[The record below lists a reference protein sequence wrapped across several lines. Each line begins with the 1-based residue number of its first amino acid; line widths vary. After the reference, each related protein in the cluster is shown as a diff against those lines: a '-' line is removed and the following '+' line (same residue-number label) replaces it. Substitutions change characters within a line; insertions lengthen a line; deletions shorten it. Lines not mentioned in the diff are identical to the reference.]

1 MLCSLEIFH
10 SSTIGSPS
18 IRSNS
23 WYSGVVVNRPIFAV
37 HASMAAVGYRVR
49 DDVDHSLSTV
59 GPVCRSAELP
69 DRMGLSTNESPIS
82 RCVWWLRRCLCC
94 PLVASVRPLL
104 ALDGPPQPPL
114 LSWPA
119 LVVVGVTVIRAR
131 QLTQHCNTAEELV
144 RRWICQRHRGC
155 NYTDC
160 NCSDTMIARYVDRVI
175 SRMSLK
181 SVRRDSRQQLV
192 SLPNSSLTVTRAAR
206 RQACTSGLSVT
217 VAAVSVDRVLGGVL
231 GGSQYVTGLR
241 VR

>member
-1 MLCSLEIFH
+1 MLCFLENSLEHHGF
-10 SSTIGSPS
+10 SV
-18 IRSNS
+18 NS
-23 WYSGVVVNRPIFAV
+23 VQFMVFWSRCEPTNFCCPRVNGCRRMRNFV
-37 HASMAAVGYRVR
+37 KTTHRVR

-82 RCVWWLRRCLCC
+82 RCVWWWRRCLCC

-119 LVVVGVTVIRAR
+119 VVVVGVTVIRAR

-155 NYTDC
+155 YYTDC

-181 SVRRDSRQQLV
+181 SVRRDSRNNWCHFLIRVSQSHVRHEDRHVPVVSV
-192 SLPNSSLTVTRAAR
+192 SL
-206 RQACTSGLSVT
+206 
-217 VAAVSVDRVLGGVL
+217 
-231 GGSQYVTGLR
+231 
-241 VR
+241 